1 MFKCRKL
8 NLLANYCSMA
18 IDFQR
23 CSSGN
28 TELPSTSV
36 LCTWS
41 GWFVKWKSLK
51 QERDLGSDR
60 HTPNDYV
67 FHSFYTWVKCSSVST
82 VKHHE
87 NCWIMTRLLNAGKEK
102 KTQLLLSNWTEHSN
116 RQGRRQTSEQDE
128 TRALKARAARGGS
141 GGMPPRILW
150 NLEAQKCSFK
160 HFPWHFSSEK
170 SILSQNQD
178 EAIASSCLML
188 ATALTV
194 KRVWERRNFAYNLQ

>member
-1 MFKCRKL
+1 
-8 NLLANYCSMA
+8 MA

-87 NCWIMTRLLNAGKEK
+87 NWWIMKRLLNAGKEK
-102 KTQLLLSNWTEHSN
+102 KTQLLSNCTEPSN

-128 TRALKARAARGGS
+128 ASFERWRRAPPGGS
-141 GGMPPRILW
+141 GGLLPRKIW
-150 NLEAQKCSFK
+150 ILEAQKCSFK
-160 HFPWHFSSEK
+160 HFPRHFSSEN
-170 SILSQNQD
+170 SILGQNQD
-178 EAIASSCLML
+178 KAIASSCLRPWPWNELGKDVIFPIICGNMPETYL
-188 ATALTV
+188 RWTV
-194 KRVWERRNFAYNLQ
+194 PFL